1 MSDDLISILL
11 AQRSYL
17 EQWNDTK
24 IVTESISDDK
34 ITPSWTLLG
43 DDHMITSDGKL
54 IRLKF

>member
-1 MSDDLISILL
+1 MSDNLLSILL

-24 IVTESISDDK
+24 NPIQTDNTDVVEPT
-34 ITPSWTLLG
+34 WRLLG
-43 DDHMITSDGKL
+43 DDHMITNDGKL

>member
-1 MSDDLISILL
+1 MSDNLLSILL

-24 IVTESISDDK
+24 NPIQTDNTDVVEPT
-34 ITPSWTLLG
+34 WRLLG
-43 DDHMITSDGKL
+43 DDHMVTSDGKL

>member
-1 MSDDLISILL
+1 MSDDLLSILL
-11 AQRSYL
+11 TQRSYL

-24 IVTESISDDK
+24 NPIQSDNTDVDEP
-34 ITPSWTLLG
+34 TWRLLG

>member
-1 MSDDLISILL
+1 MVFDLISILL

-24 IVTESISDDK
+24 IVTEPNIGDDEAS
-34 ITPSWTLLG
+34 PWRLLG